1 MKRQPGILRSRWI
14 FGIALSLGTIT
25 TTPAFGQLI
34 GNRTI
39 GSPIGPSA
47 QRTGGSLPGGTL
59 GMASSSA
66 PAAFGGSLQSGN
78 NRFIRGNRAKGDF
91 VGSNRTDQSGFVGN
105 EQALGVGRVSTT
117 TDSLKV
123 ETKAQRINRPLPPQ
137 PAKGMYYPR
146 LVLESE
152 TPEKLLVENIDLR
165 ESEAKPEIVERLR
178 GIANVSIAM
187 RGRTAILRGTVD
199 SEGQS
204 ELLERVLSFEPS
216 VDRIQNELRVLNA
229 SSQ

>member
-1 MKRQPGILRSRWI
+1 MKQQPSISRSQWI
-14 FGIALSLGTIT
+14 FGIALSIGTLA
-25 TTPAFGQLI
+25 TTPAYGQLI
-34 GNRTI
+34 GNRAI

-123 ETKAQRINRPLPPQ
+123 ETKSQRINRPLPPQ

-152 TPEKLLVENIDLR
+152 SSKNIVAENIDLP
-165 ESEAKPEIVERLR
+165 ETEAKPEIAERVR
-178 GIANVSIAM
+178 SIANVSIAM

-199 SEGQS
+199 SVGQS

-216 VDRIQNELRVLNA
+216 IDRIQNDLRVL
-229 SSQ
+229 SVLPQ